1 LPARIPAAPRAQYTP
16 GVIRMPFHLRR
27 YLVMVAL
34 AAPAL
39 AAAHDIPADVTVQA
53 FVRPEGDH
61 LRVLVRVPL
70 RAMRDID
77 FPTRGPGLLDLSRA
91 EPFLHDAAMLWVAGS
106 VDFYEGDTH
115 LGAPRLLRAAV
126 SLPSDRSF
134 TAYDTALAHING
146 PALAPDT
153 EIPWDQT
160 NLDAVFDYPIASDR
174 SRFSVRPAF
183 ARLGIHVV
191 TVLRLLPPGGSVRA
205 FEFAGDPG
213 LVRLD
218 PRWHQAAAR
227 FVRLGFTHILDGL
240 DHLLFLACLVIPFRR
255 VRALVVIVT
264 AFTVAHSITLMAA
277 AAGLVPDALWFPP
290 LVETLI
296 AGSILYMALDNILVA
311 ARGGAVPVRRRWTL
325 AFAFGLVHGVGF
337 SYGLKETLQFAG
349 SHLLTS
355 LVSFNAGIELGQLL
369 IVALLLPVLY
379 LLFTRIPERAGVV
392 LLSAFVAHTG
402 WHWMLER
409 GERLRQ
415 FALPGVSPVLATRA
429 LIVAVTIA
437 GVTWVVRAGR
447 LRRTLRPAEST
458 GEHVE
463 LSP

>member
-1 LPARIPAAPRAQYTP
+1 MVL
-16 GVIRMPFHLRR
+16 HLRR
-27 YLVMVAL
+27 FLFVLAL
-34 AAPAL
+34 AVPTV
-39 AAAHDIPADVTVQA
+39 AAAHDIPADVTVHA
-53 FVRPEGDH
+53 FVKPEGDR
-61 LRVLVRVPL
+61 LRVVVRAPL

-91 EPFLHDAAMLWVAGS
+91 EPFLRDAAMLWLAGS
-106 VDFYEGDTH
+106 LDIYEGDTR
-115 LGAPRLLRAAV
+115 LAAPRLVRVAV

-134 TAYDTALAHING
+134 TSFDAALAYLNG
-146 PALAPDT
+146 PALASGT

-160 NLDAVFDYPIASDR
+160 NVHAVFDYSIASER
-174 SRFSVRPAF
+174 SAFSIRPAF

-191 TVLRLLPPGGSVRA
+191 TVLRFLPPGGGVRA

-227 FVRLGFTHILDGL
+227 FVTLGFTHILSGL

-255 VRALVVIVT
+255 VRALVSIVT

-277 AAGLVPDALWFPP
+277 AANLGPDALWFPP

-296 AGSILYMALDNILVA
+296 AGSILYMALDNIMGTA
-311 ARGGAVPVRRRWTL
+311 SGNAIPVRRRWIL

-355 LVSFNAGIELGQLL
+355 LVSFNVGIELGQLL
-369 IVALLLPVLY
+369 VVALLVPALH
-379 LLFTRIPERAGVV
+379 LFFARVPERAGVIV
-392 LLSAFVAHTG
+392 LSAFVAHTG
-402 WHWMLER
+402 WHWTLER

-415 FALPGVSPVLATRA
+415 FAFPAISPLLAARVTM
-429 LIVAVTIA
+429 VAVAIA
-437 GVTWVVRAGR
+437 GIGWAVRSGI
-447 LRRTLRPAEST
+447 LRRAAFRSRSA
-458 GEHVE
+458 GEE
-463 LSP
+463 ARASRG